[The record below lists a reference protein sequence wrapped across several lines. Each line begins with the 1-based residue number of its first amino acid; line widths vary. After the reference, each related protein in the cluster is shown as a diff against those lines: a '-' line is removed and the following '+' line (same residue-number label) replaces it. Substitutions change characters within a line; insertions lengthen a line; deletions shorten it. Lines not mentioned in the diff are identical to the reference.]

1 MGRIQCKRIQA
12 NTNIISRLDSN
23 YTRRENPCTFNGI
36 MIRPIAKGSAAAGTV
51 TVYSDNNDDLILPRV
66 NIVASA
72 NTITIS
78 SGPVTTFDGLGLHVG
93 DLITLSGAANAGNNR
108 QHKITNI
115 TSTVITTDS
124 CTDDESDRPVELQ
137 KNNIIWR
144 MEYHYEG
151 DPDAESGMLLY
162 ESLFTNGI
170 FCPTG
175 LRVES
180 SSWTNIECFVL
191 HS

>member
-1 MGRIQCKRIQA
+1 MGRIQCKRIRA

-72 NTITIS
+72 NTITINGGS
-78 SGPVTTFDGLGLHVG
+78 VSTFSGLGLHVG
-93 DLITLSGAANAGNNR
+93 DLITITDAVDSGNNR
-108 QHKITNI
+108 QHRITAI
-115 TSTVITTDS
+115 TDTVITTDS
-124 CTDDESDRPVELQ
+124 VDADQTGDTITIQ
-137 KNNIIWR
+137 KNNIIWE
-144 MEYHYEG
+144 MDYDYTG
-151 DPDAESGMLLY
+151 DPVAGIGTLFF

-170 FCPTG
+170 FCATG

-180 SSWTNIECFVL
+180 TSWTNLECFVL